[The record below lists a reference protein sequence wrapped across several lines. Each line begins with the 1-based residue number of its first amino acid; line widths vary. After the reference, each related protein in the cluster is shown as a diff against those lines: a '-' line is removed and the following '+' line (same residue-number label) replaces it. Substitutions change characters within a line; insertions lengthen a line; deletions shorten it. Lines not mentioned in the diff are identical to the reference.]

1 MLSVIALRQIQTI
14 FSVLIGFIMIPIYIN
29 FVGAE
34 LMGYWLASGFVLA
47 LITSIDPGL
56 TRFSTTKI
64 ASFLGS
70 KNYEAI
76 SKIIEA
82 LVLMTKRLK
91 KIEKDVLKL
100 CKQKKHLK

>member
-1 MLSVIALRQIQTI
+1 MKEKEMT
-14 FSVLIGFIMIPIYIN
+14 
-29 FVGAE
+29 
-34 LMGYWLASGFVLA
+34 
-47 LITSIDPGL
+47 D
-56 TRFSTTKI
+56 K
-64 ASFLGS
+64 
-70 KNYEAI
+70 EAI